1 MSVNNVGG
9 AGSVQMM
16 SIEGLDLESSLMA
29 VQTNRVNLLDQ
40 QLKDQMGA
48 VQNRNNRINELNV
61 GMTAM
66 NKALAN
72 VAGTAAGDPV
82 AGADLAAF
90 VAGAPQVVDVEATQA
105 AANNVPTIKNG
116 AIDVFDNLQ
125 IGSQYSPTDSY
136 NFSAVVQYAHLS
148 GVPLPDAMQQIA
160 TKYSINSEGDT
171 PSGDRMTLTAD
182 ELAVMKGFCANAALE
197 LRNQPLPNQ
206 SPIMKAD
213 PEAAACGTRAKAEAY
228 IKGQQSQID
237 ALGNTQ
243 QMDMLRLQSLSNK
256 RNEAFEIMTNFMK
269 KLADSRSGIISKMG

>member
-16 SIEGLDLESSLMA
+16 NIEGLDLESSLMA

-61 GMTAM
+61 NMTAM

-72 VAGTAAGDPV
+72 VSGTAAGDEV
-82 AGADLAAF
+82 KGADMTAF
-90 VAGAPQVVDVEATQA
+90 LAGAPQVPDEERLTSTDNLVNKSDATSLDVENLRTTMKKTGYVGSAKFLDLPRSGNAATGIKLSQSQKDTVKSEA
-105 AANNVPTIKNG
+105 AAVSTYLK
-116 AIDVFDNLQ
+116 
-125 IGSQYSPTDSY
+125 S
-136 NFSAVVQYAHLS
+136 
-148 GVPLPDAMQQIA
+148 
-160 TKYSINSEGDT
+160 
-171 PSGDRMTLTAD
+171 
-182 ELAVMKGFCANAALE
+182 NA
-197 LRNQPLPNQ
+197 
-206 SPIMKAD
+206 MKAD
-213 PEAAACGTRAKAEAY
+213 PEAAKCDTRAKAEAY